1 MSLSFFFTK
10 STIMVSVINIVAN
23 SELFFCSFSMEWIC
37 DLNWLFIGKGAIEL
51 KITQGEFMA
60 FFIANAEVL

>member
-1 MSLSFFFTK
+1 
-10 STIMVSVINIVAN
+10 MVSVINIVAN
-23 SELFFCSFSMEWIC
+23 SELFFCSFSMEWIY

-60 FFIANAEVL
+60 FLIASADIIRI